1 MEKERVMKHLIAA
14 VSLAVLAVP
23 AVAGAAGLPYEQ
35 LVIDRTLPNIA
46 VRADDATKPT
56 AFGAPYEQ
64 YWVDRA
70 LPNIEPRSTGQAATS
85 GETRSVHSGP
95 ADGHVALPWVNDY
108 NFIAPAL

>member
-14 VSLAVLAVP
+14 VSLAVFAVP

-35 LVIDRTLPNIA
+35 LVIDRTLPNI
-46 VRADDATKPT
+46 
-56 AFGAPYEQ
+56 
-64 YWVDRA
+64 
-70 LPNIEPRSTGQAATS
+70 EPRSTGQSATS
-85 GETRSVHSGP
+85 GETRSVHSRP